1 MKVFKIYNLAIKCIE
16 FIYIFNNENF
26 KLFTIIID
34 TLKYGYQIGFG
45 TLVVHT
51 LKYEYFS
58 FSKNY
63 KLTQNILLG
72 EYNRKIET

>member
-1 MKVFKIYNLAIKCIE
+1 MHKIY
-16 FIYIFNNENF
+16 IYFQNENF
-26 KLFTIIID
+26 KLIIIFID

-58 FSKNY
+58 IYYY
-63 KLTQNILLG
+63 KLTQ
-72 EYNRKIET
+72 EYSTWGVQSQD

>member
-1 MKVFKIYNLAIKCIE
+1 VYNIFILSLFINNYMKVFKIYNLAIKCIE

-26 KLFTIIID
+26 KLFIIILD

-58 FSKNY
+58 FFKTIS
-63 KLTQNILLG
+63 
-72 EYNRKIET
+72 

>member
-1 MKVFKIYNLAIKCIE
+1 MFIKNYKKIFRIYNLAIKCIE
-16 FIYIFNNENF
+16 FIYTSNDENF
-26 KLFTIIID
+26 KFFIIFID

-58 FSKNY
+58 F
-63 KLTQNILLG
+63 L
-72 EYNRKIET
+72 